1 MELNTL
7 KKLLAEILKSQHP
20 VDAAASIEE
29 FEDDDIL
36 QALQLLPAETLASIF
51 EEASESLQK
60 KIVQFL
66 DARKIVEV
74 FAHMSVD
81 DITDILGILT
91 IQQRKELFAQMKEK
105 DSKNIQ
111 MLLGFEPDS
120 AGGIMTTEYIA
131 LKQTLNVKEALEKIR
146 LICPKT
152 ETIETIFIV
161 NKNHELIGTVDL
173 RNILTSPDEILLGEI
188 MNEHLFF
195 VYPDM
200 DQEDVSLMV
209 SRYDLNVI
217 PVVSKK
223 MILMGIITIDDILD
237 VIVEEQTED
246 LLMLSG
252 VSKDEKV
259 GSSLSVSI
267 HRRLPWLFVNL
278 VTAFLA
284 SFTVG
289 MFESVIAQVVAL
301 AAAMPIVAGMG
312 GNSGSQ
318 TLSIVIRSIA
328 LGEVDIRKD
337 WKFVF
342 HEIALGIVNGSTI
355 GFLTGIIMYFR
366 YHNIYLSLIIFVSM
380 IGNLMIAGL
389 FGFIVPLFL
398 KKRNLDPAVSSSIFL
413 TTATDVGGFFIFLGL
428 AKIFLPYL
436 T

>member
-173 RNILTSPDEILLGEI
+173 RNILISPDEILLGEI
-188 MNEHLFF
+188 MDEHLFF
-195 VYPDM
+195 VYPDT
-200 DQEDVSLMV
+200 DQEEVSLLAT
-209 SRYDLNVI
+209 RYDLNVV

-223 MILMGIITIDDILD
+223 LILMGIITIDDIID

-246 LLMLSG
+246 MLMLSG

-259 GSSLSVSI
+259 GSTLSVSI
-267 HRRLPWLFVNL
+267 RRRLPWLFVNL

-289 MFESVIAQVVAL
+289 MFENVIAQVVAL

-328 LGEVDIRKD
+328 LGEVHIRKD
-337 WKFVF
+337 WKYVF

-355 GFLTGIIMYFR
+355 GLLTGLIMYFR

-380 IGNLMIAGL
+380 IGNLMIAGM

-436 T
+436 H

>member
-36 QALQLLPAETLASIF
+36 QALQLLPADTLASIF

-66 DARKIVEV
+66 DARKIAEV

-173 RNILTSPDEILLGEI
+173 RNILISPDEILLGEI
-188 MNEHLFF
+188 MDEHLFF
-195 VYPDM
+195 VYPDT
-200 DQEDVSLMV
+200 DQEEVSLLAT
-209 SRYDLNVI
+209 RYDLNVV
-217 PVVSKK
+217 PVVSRKL
-223 MILMGIITIDDILD
+223 ILMGIITIDDIID

-259 GSSLSVSI
+259 GSTLSVSI
-267 HRRLPWLFVNL
+267 RRRLPWLFVNL

-328 LGEVDIRKD
+328 LGEVNIRKD
-337 WKFVF
+337 WKYVF

-355 GFLTGIIMYFR
+355 GLLTGIIMYFR
-366 YHNIYLSLIIFVSM
+366 YHNIYLSLIIFISM
-380 IGNLMIAGL
+380 IGNLMIAGM

-413 TTATDVGGFFIFLGL
+413 TTATDVGGFFIFLSL

-436 T
+436 N